1 MSEKLIPGLGPSMK
15 ILLLSQV
22 DESARSLLV
31 QESGAEVRTVL
42 EHVLS
47 GDKER
52 MKAVLEL
59 EGILS
64 STMAWFPEPDF
75 KFTVF
80 PNRTALTTAV
90 DSILPQVTQKVVY
103 EIELARCRH
112 QLSEAQKI
120 ASRRSGARGKEAR
133 AQEIK
138 EEDKV
143 EIAEER
149 CDSFFLWKR
158 SADLI
163 LRNQQT
169 EFYRSTG
176 STSEYCWGGVGNAQR
191 HSDDLGPRMLTSPI
205 THCLKL
211 MCTYITS

>member
-64 STMAWFPEPDF
+64 STMA
-75 KFTVF
+75 
-80 PNRTALTTAV
+80 
-90 DSILPQVTQKVVY
+90 
-103 EIELARCRH
+103 
-112 QLSEAQKI
+112 
-120 ASRRSGARGKEAR
+120 
-133 AQEIK
+133 
-138 EEDKV
+138 
-143 EIAEER
+143 
-149 CDSFFLWKR
+149 
-158 SADLI
+158 
-163 LRNQQT
+163 
-169 EFYRSTG
+169 
-176 STSEYCWGGVGNAQR
+176 
-191 HSDDLGPRMLTSPI
+191 
-205 THCLKL
+205 
-211 MCTYITS
+211 